1 MKQTKFSIGRKQQG
15 RGGQSQDTHKLKQRS
30 FDQQSPVGGEKIYKS
45 QARGD
50 LTIPAIE
57 ASSRVS
63 IQQIA
68 AQNNSELLHYYS
80 AQANGALPSSKKAG
94 KLCTISSSLALIP
107 DEERLSDLEEV
118 EACSG
123 RAAGAKKEPN
133 DASA

>member
-30 FDQQSPVGGEKIYKS
+30 FDPQSPVGGETIYKS

-68 AQNNSELLHYYS
+68 AQNNSELLHYYN

-107 DEERLSDLEEV
+107 DEEKLSDLEEV
-118 EACSG
+118 EACSS
-123 RAAGAKKEPN
+123 RAAGVKKEPS